1 MGKFIIIVL
10 DGFGAGQMADVPQ
23 VRPADLGANTCVHIF
38 EHTPDL
44 KLPTSR
50 KAWEFPQRKPP
61 KFWTRPGTLSPN
73 NR

>member
-38 EHTPDL
+38 
-44 KLPTSR
+44 
-50 KAWEFPQRKPP
+50 
-61 KFWTRPGTLSPN
+61 
-73 NR
+73 